1 MVWLFIS
8 GASGWMSLLG
18 DGDTGWHIRTGQY
31 ILEHRSVPTQDLFSF
46 SRPGAPWFAW
56 EWLTDVTYALLFQI
70 GGLKAIVLMAG
81 AMIALFATVVLR
93 YTLWRGANALIAAFT
108 TLLAVGASSM
118 HFLARPHL
126 FTLLL
131 LPVCLWLLEADRRKN
146 TRWLWALIPVTA
158 LWTNLHG
165 GFVIFLA
172 CLGLLVLAY
181 GIEAALGNSTTPL
194 TDVRG
199 SEDSAPYGAARQQH
213 TRRRPEVVP
222 ARRSKTTQSCPRDQH
237 RLGNSP
243 VVVHWI
249 TSTRR
254 ALDGWRVSKRLLEL
268 PRWPQI
274 RRYSALLAGC
284 SLASLANPYGFQLH
298 VHIAEYLR
306 ADWIKNVVQEFQ
318 APTFRSEGQLQ
329 FEVLLLAGLIAIGF
343 LLRRR
348 LFAEALW
355 VLFLAHSSLISVRH
369 APLYA
374 TIAAPLIACEL
385 SEWWRSA
392 VGGMKKSSALR
403 ILYQMGADLAPG
415 FRRTSIWPVVLI
427 VGLALWD
434 APQKW
439 PRDFPSEMFPSS
451 MVQQHAGLVA
461 SGRLLTT
468 DQWGDY
474 IIYSFYPRQKV
485 YVDGRSDFYGEKLGQ
500 EYLHLMQGTYDW
512 KAILERNG
520 FNVALLPVDWPL
532 ASMLKLDPSW
542 RVVQDDTRVILFQ
555 RLSRQTPRN

>member
-1 MVWLFIS
+1 MARVLTPSLSDCLFIALMLWLFVW
-8 GASGWMSLLG
+8 GASGWISLLG

-31 ILEHRSVPTQDLFSF
+31 ILEHHRVPTQDLFSF

-56 EWLTDVTYALLFQI
+56 EWLTDVTYALLFRI
-70 GGLKAIVLMAG
+70 AGLKAIVLMAG
-81 AMIALFATVVLR
+81 TMIALFATLVLR
-93 YTLWRGANALIAAFT
+93 YTLWRGANPLVAAFT

-131 LPVCLWLLEADRRKN
+131 LPICLWLVEADRRRN
-146 TRWLWALIPVTA
+146 TRWVWALIPVTA

-172 CLGLLVLAY
+172 CLGLLVLAC
-181 GIEAALGNSTTPL
+181 GVEVALG
-194 TDVRG
+194 
-199 SEDSAPYGAARQQH
+199 
-213 TRRRPEVVP
+213 RPE
-222 ARRSKTTQSCPRDQH
+222 
-237 RLGNSP
+237 
-243 VVVHWI
+243 
-249 TSTRR
+249 
-254 ALDGWRVSKRLLEL
+254 
-268 PRWPQI
+268 WPQI
-274 RRYSALLAGC
+274 RRYSTLLAGC

-306 ADWIKNVVQEFQ
+306 DDWIKNIVQEFQ

-329 FEVLLLAGLIAIGF
+329 YEALLLAGLIAIGF

-355 VLFLAHSSLISVRH
+355 ILFLAHASLISVRH

-374 TIAAPLIACEL
+374 TVAAPLIASEI
-385 SEWWRSA
+385 SEWWRA
-392 VGGMKKSSALR
+392 RVAHMKKSSVPR
-403 ILYQMGADLAPG
+403 ILYQLGADLAPG
-415 FRRTSIWPVVLI
+415 FRRTSIWPAVFILI
-427 VGLALWD
+427 LAALD
-434 APQKW
+434 APLKW
-439 PRDFPSEMFPSS
+439 PRDFPSEAFPTA
-451 MVQQHAGLVA
+451 MVHQHAGLIA
-461 SGRLLTT
+461 SGRLLTP

-500 EYLHLMQGTYDW
+500 EYMHLMQGAYDW
-512 KAILERNG
+512 RVILDRNG
-520 FNVALLPVDWPL
+520 FDVALLPVDWPL

-542 RVVQDDTRVILFQ
+542 QIVQDDTRVLLFR
-555 RLSRQTPRN
+555 RLGRRAPRN

>member
-1 MVWLFIS
+1 VIVWLFVC
-8 GASGWMSLLG
+8 GASGWISLLG

-31 ILEHRSVPTQDLFSF
+31 ILEHHTVPTQDLFSF

-56 EWLTDVTYALLFQI
+56 EWLTDVTYALSFQA

-81 AMIALFATVVLR
+81 VMIALFATVVLR
-93 YTLWRGANALIAAFT
+93 YTLWRGANALVAGFT

-131 LPVCLWLLEADRRKN
+131 LPVCLWVVEADRRER

-172 CLGLLVLAY
+172 CLGLLIVAY
-181 GIEAALGNSTTPL
+181 AIEWALGHQT
-194 TDVRG
+194 G
-199 SEDSAPYGAARQQH
+199 E
-213 TRRRPEVVP
+213 
-222 ARRSKTTQSCPRDQH
+222 RS
-237 RLGNSP
+237 
-243 VVVHWI
+243 
-249 TSTRR
+249 
-254 ALDGWRVSKRLLEL
+254 
-268 PRWPQI
+268 WPQI
-274 RRYSALLAGC
+274 RRYSALLLGC
-284 SLASLANPYGFQLH
+284 SLASLANPYGIQLH
-298 VHIAEYLR
+298 LHIFEYLR
-306 ADWIKNVVQEFQ
+306 ADWIKDVVQEFQ

-329 FEVLLLAGLIAIGF
+329 FEALLLAGLIAIGF

-374 TIAAPLIACEL
+374 TVAAPLVACEI
-385 SEWWRSA
+385 SEWWRA
-392 VGGMKKSSALR
+392 GADGLKKSSVVR
-403 ILYQMGADLAPG
+403 ILYQLGTDLTPS
-415 FRRTSIWPVVLI
+415 FRRTSVWPAVL
-427 VGLALWD
+427 VLTLATLD
-434 APQKW
+434 APLKW
-439 PRDFPSEMFPSS
+439 PRDFPSETFPTA
-451 MVQQHAGLVA
+451 MVHQHAGLIA

-485 YVDGRSDFYGEKLGQ
+485 YVDGRSDFYGETLGQ
-500 EYLHLMQGTYDW
+500 QYLHLLQGAYDW
-512 KAILERNG
+512 RTIVDRNG

-542 RVVQDDTRVILFQ
+542 QVVQDDKRVILFQ
-555 RLSRQTPRN
+555 RLSRQNPRN